1 MKIIEMNIEDLIP
14 YEDNP
19 RINYMAVDAVVK
31 SIREFGFKVP
41 IIVDKNNVIVAGH
54 TRLEASK
61 RLGLE
66 KVPVI
71 IADDLTPEQVKA
83 FRIMDNKSAQYS
95 EWDYEKL
102 LKEIDELAELDYDI
116 DLTGFSQ
123 VELDDIITKMEKEQE
138 KEKEKQEEEKPE
150 VEFTE
155 ELLEEHNYIVFY
167 FDNTLDWQ
175 VAKQIFDIKTVK
187 ALDSKEGYERKGIG
201 RVVDGKKLLQLLEE
215 QRVF

>member
-1 MKIIEMNIEDLIP
+1 
-14 YEDNP
+14 
-19 RINYMAVDAVVK
+19 
-31 SIREFGFKVP
+31 
-41 IIVDKNNVIVAGH
+41 VDKNNVIVAGH

-102 LKEIDELAELDYDI
+102 LKEIDELAELNYDI

-123 VELDDIITKMEKEQE
+123 VELDDIITNMEKEQE
-138 KEKEKQEEEKPE
+138 KEKEKQEKEKPE

-155 ELLEEHNYIVFY
+155 QLLEEHNYIVFY

-175 VAKQIFDIKTVK
+175 VAKEIFDIKTVK
-187 ALDSKEGYERKGIG
+187 ALGSKEGFERKGIG

>member
-14 YEDNP
+14 YKDNP
-19 RINYMAVDAVVK
+19 RINYMAVDAVAN

-41 IIVDKNNVIVAGH
+41 IIVDKNNVIIAGH

-102 LKEIDELAELDYDI
+102 LKEIDELAELNYDI

-123 VELDDIITKMEKEQE
+123 VELDEIITKIEKEQE

-155 ELLEEHNYIVFY
+155 QLLEEHNYIVFY

-175 VAKQIFDIKTVK
+175 VAKEIFDIKTVK
-187 ALDSKEGYERKGIG
+187 ALGSKEGFEQKGIG

>member
-14 YEDNP
+14 YMDNP
-19 RINYMAVDAVVK
+19 RINYMAVDAVAK

-41 IIVDKNNVIVAGH
+41 IIVDKNNVIIAGH

-102 LKEIDELAELDYDI
+102 LKEIDELAELNYDV

-138 KEKEKQEEEKPE
+138 KEKEKQEKEKPE
-150 VEFTE
+150 IEFTE
-155 ELLEEHNYIVFY
+155 QLLEEHNYIVFY

-175 VAKQIFDIKTVK
+175 VAKEIFDIKTVK
-187 ALDSKEGYERKGIG
+187 ALDSKEGFERKGIG
-201 RVVDGKKLLQLLEE
+201 RVVDGKKLLQLVEE